1 MNPNEMIFK
10 LPMFEFKDSSEKDWE
25 KVSEKDFQMKLV
37 ENFDPIT
44 PILRDMFQGKEF
56 ITRNCIY
63 RIKNVSF

>member
-10 LPMFEFKDSSEKDWE
+10 LPQFEIKDSIEKDWK
-25 KVSEKDFQMKLV
+25 KVSEKNFLMKLV

-44 PILRDMFQGKEF
+44 PILRDMFQAKDF

-63 RIKNVSF
+63 RIQNV